1 MAFKVDPRAAALM
14 AEITKKHG
22 AGAVMVASEM
32 HIPRRYTSGSLLL
45 DLTLGGGW
53 PGNQFVEIYGPENH
67 GKTAITLKTIAANQA
82 VDPEFF
88 VFWAAT
94 EAYDLDQARAL
105 GVDTDRVHVLASNDM
120 PFVYDRTLDYLQER
134 ACDMAVIDS
143 YPAMLAPE
151 EDEKDM
157 DEHSMTEGARMTN
170 KFFRKVGKAGL
181 RDPRDPGDRPW
192 LGVLINQPR
201 DKVGGWAPG
210 GKTPETTSGGR
221 GKNFACYVRL
231 EVKRTEWIY
240 EGPKKTPHRVG
251 QVIKTQT
258 IKNKAAPPMQT
269 AFLDFYFTE
278 APEHGHHRGDY
289 DRPKD
294 ILTAAILLDTVKKS
308 GGWYTFGDKRW
319 QGLDNV
325 KDTIREDPE
334 LMAAIEAA
342 AREQIAATPEA
353 KRDVTEQAVVS
364 AATAKTVVKRRR
376 KRGGEESDDQA

>member
-1 MAFKVDPRAAALM
+1 MSFKVDPRAAAIQ
-14 AEITKKHG
+14 AKITKEFG
-22 AGAVMVASEM
+22 AGAIMTASEM

-82 VDPEFF
+82 EDSNFF

-105 GVDTDRVHVLASNDM
+105 GVDTDRVHVLPSNDM
-120 PFVYDRTLDYLQER
+120 PFVYERVLEYVEER
-134 ACDMAVIDS
+134 AADMVVIDS

-151 EDEKDM
+151 EDSKDM
-157 DEHSMTEGARMTN
+157 DDHSMTEGARMTN
-170 KFFRKVGKAGL
+170 KFFRKMGKAGL

-192 LGVLINQPR
+192 VGVFVNQPR
-201 DKVGGWAPG
+201 DKIGGWAPG

-240 EGPKKTPHRVG
+240 EGPKKTPTRVG
-251 QVIKTQT
+251 QVIKTTT

-278 APEHGHHRGDY
+278 APEHGFHRGDY
-289 DRPKD
+289 DVTKD
-294 ILTAAILLDTVKKS
+294 TLTAAILLDVVKKS
-308 GGWYTFGDKRW
+308 GGWYTFGEQRW

-325 KDTIREDPE
+325 KESVQADAQLLANIDK
-334 LMAAIEAA
+334 M
-342 AREQIAATPEA
+342 AREQIAATPES
-353 KRDVTEQAVVS
+353 KRVLREEDVVS
-364 AATAKTVVKRRR
+364 AATAKTTVKRRR
-376 KRGGEESDDQA
+376 QRGGEESDGEN